1 MLEYI
6 KEVDVMILAID
17 PILNLFNLDENITWY
32 GVITRLIIAAI
43 FGGIIG
49 LERQNNNQSAGFRT
63 HIILTV
69 ASALAMLTNQF
80 IFERFGNA
88 DISRIAAGVVSG
100 VGFLGAGTILITSR
114 NRIKGLTT
122 ATGLWACSCL
132 GIAIGAGFY
141 TAAICGVI
149 IYVLA
154 LLLQPLEKKLSK
166 YSKYINLEIEFDDPK
181 KINTF
186 LEYIRKNNIKL
197 VSLHNNENYK
207 DTGIY
212 AYNVLLSLPKGFG
225 KDRITDDL
233 KNNSDIKYFEYL

>member
-1 MLEYI
+1 
-6 KEVDVMILAID
+6 MIIAID
-17 PILNLFNLDENITWY
+17 PILKLFNLEENITWY
-32 GVITRLIIAAI
+32 GVISRLIIAAI

-100 VGFLGAGTILITSR
+100 VGFLGAGTIIITSR

-122 ATGLWACSCL
+122 AAGLWACSCL
-132 GIAIGAGFY
+132 GVALGAGFY
-141 TAAICGVI
+141 TAAICGLA
-149 IYVLA
+149 IYIFA
-154 LLLQPLEKKLSK
+154 LLLQPIERKISK
-166 YSKYINLEIEFDDPK
+166 YSKYINLQLEFNDPK
-181 KINTF
+181 KLSVF
-186 LEYIRKNNIKL
+186 LKYIRDNNIKL
-197 VSLHNNENYK
+197 VSLSNNENYK

-212 AYNVLLSLPKGFG
+212 AYTLLLSVSKGFN
-225 KDRITDDL
+225 KEQITIDL
-233 KNNSDIKYFEYL
+233 KNNPDIQYFEYL

>member
-1 MLEYI
+1 
-6 KEVDVMILAID
+6 MIIAID
-17 PILNLFNLDENITWY
+17 PILKLFNLEENITWY
-32 GVITRLIIAAI
+32 GVISRLIIAAI

-122 ATGLWACSCL
+122 AAGLWACSCL
-132 GIAIGAGFY
+132 GVALGAGFY
-141 TAAICGVI
+141 TAAICGFVI
-149 IYVLA
+149 YIFA
-154 LLLQPLEKKLSK
+154 LILQPVERKLSK
-166 YSKYINLEIEFDDPK
+166 YSKYINLQLEFNDPK
-181 KINTF
+181 KLSVF
-186 LEYIRKNNIKL
+186 LKYIRDNNIRL
-197 VSLHNNENYK
+197 VSLNNNENYK

-212 AYNVLLSLPKGFG
+212 AYNLLLSVPKGFN
-225 KDRITDDL
+225 KEQITIDL
-233 KNNSDIKYFEYL
+233 KNNPDIQYFEYL

>member
-1 MLEYI
+1 
-6 KEVDVMILAID
+6 MIIAVD

-32 GVITRLIIAAI
+32 GVISRLIIAAI

-49 LERQNNNQSAGFRT
+49 LERQNNHQSAGFRT

-122 ATGLWACSCL
+122 AAGLWACSCL
-132 GIAIGAGFY
+132 GIAVGAGFY
-141 TAAICGVI
+141 TAAICGLL
-149 IYVLA
+149 IYILA
-154 LLLQPLEKKLSK
+154 LLLQPVEKKLAK
-166 YSKYINLEIEFDDPK
+166 YSKYINIHLEFDDPK
-181 KINTF
+181 KLKSF
-186 LEYIRKNNIKL
+186 LNYIRENEIRLILLNN
-197 VSLHNNENYK
+197 NDNYK

-212 AYNVLLSLPKGFG
+212 AFNVLICVPKSVNKDQIRIDLS
-225 KDRITDDL
+225 
-233 KNNSDIKYFEYL
+233 NNPDIQYYEYI

>member
-1 MLEYI
+1 
-6 KEVDVMILAID
+6 MILAID
-17 PILNLFNLDENITWY
+17 PILNLLKLDESITWY
-32 GVITRLIIAAI
+32 GVIVRLLVATI
-43 FGGIIG
+43 FGGIVG

-122 ATGLWACSCL
+122 AAGLWACSCL

-149 IYVLA
+149 IYVFA
-154 LLLQPLEKKLSK
+154 LILQPLESKLSK
-166 YSKYINLEIEFDDPK
+166 FSKYVNIHLEFDDPK
-181 KINTF
+181 KLISF
-186 LEYIRKNNIKL
+186 IDYIREKNIKL
-197 VSLHNNENYK
+197 VSLNDNDNYK
-207 DTGIY
+207 DTGLY
-212 AYNVLLSLPKGFG
+212 VYNVLLSIPKGF
-225 KDRITDDL
+225 KKEQLNNDL
-233 KNNSDIKYFEYL
+233 KNNSDIKYFEFI

>member
-1 MLEYI
+1 
-6 KEVDVMILAID
+6 MIIAID
-17 PILNLFNLDENITWY
+17 PILKLFNLEENITWY
-32 GVITRLIIAAI
+32 GVISRLIIAAI

-122 ATGLWACSCL
+122 AAGLWACSCL
-132 GIAIGAGFY
+132 GVALGAGFY
-141 TAAICGVI
+141 TAAICGFVI
-149 IYVLA
+149 YIFA
-154 LLLQPLEKKLSK
+154 LVLQPVERKLSK
-166 YSKYINLEIEFDDPK
+166 YSKYINLQLEFNDPK
-181 KINTF
+181 KLSVF
-186 LEYIRKNNIKL
+186 LKYIRDNNIRL
-197 VSLHNNENYK
+197 VSLSNNENYK

-212 AYNVLLSLPKGFG
+212 AYNLLLSVPKGFN
-225 KDRITDDL
+225 KEQITIDL
-233 KNNSDIKYFEYL
+233 KNNPDIQYFEYL

>member
-1 MLEYI
+1 
-6 KEVDVMILAID
+6 MIIAID
-17 PILNLFNLDENITWY
+17 PILNLLKLEENITWY
-32 GVITRLIIAAI
+32 GVIVRLVIAAI

-49 LERQNNNQSAGFRT
+49 FERQNNNQSAGFRT

-88 DISRIAAGVVSG
+88 DISRIASGVVSG

-122 ATGLWACSCL
+122 AAGLWACSCL

-141 TAAICGVI
+141 TAAICGLI
-149 IYVLA
+149 IYVFA
-154 LLLQPLEKKLSK
+154 LLLQPLERKLSK
-166 YSKYINLEIEFDDPK
+166 HSKYINLYIELDDPK
-181 KINTF
+181 KLSIF
-186 LEYIRKNNIKL
+186 LGYVREKNIRV
-197 VSLHNNENYK
+197 VSLNNNENYK

-212 AYNVLLSLPKGFG
+212 AYSLLLHTPKGFS
-225 KDRITDDL
+225 KETIINDL
-233 KNNSDIKYFEYL
+233 KNNEYIQYYEFM

>member
-1 MLEYI
+1 M
-6 KEVDVMILAID
+6 VFAID
-17 PILNLFNLDENITWY
+17 PILNLFNLDEEITWY
-32 GVITRLIIAAI
+32 GVLTRLIIAAI
-43 FGGIIG
+43 FGGLIG
-49 LERQNNNQSAGFRT
+49 LERQNNNQSAGFRP

-122 ATGLWACSCL
+122 AAGLWACSCL

-149 IYVLA
+149 IYILA
-154 LLLQPLEKKLSK
+154 LLLQPLERKLSK
-166 YSKYINLEIEFDDPK
+166 YSRYINLHIELDDPK
-181 KINTF
+181 KINSF
-186 LEYIRKNNIKL
+186 LNYARNNNIQIT
-197 VSLHNNENYK
+197 SLIHNDNYR
-207 DTGIY
+207 DTGLYVYI
-212 AYNVLLSLPKGFG
+212 VLLCIPKGF
-225 KDRITDDL
+225 KKEQIDIDL
-233 KNNSDIKYFEYL
+233 KNNNDIKYFEHI

>member
-32 GVITRLIIAAI
+32 GVITRLIIATI

-100 VGFLGAGTILITSR
+100 VGFL
-114 NRIKGLTT
+114 
-122 ATGLWACSCL
+122 
-132 GIAIGAGFY
+132 
-141 TAAICGVI
+141 
-149 IYVLA
+149 VLEQY
-154 LLLQPLEKKLSK
+154 LLH
-166 YSKYINLEIEFDDPK
+166 LEIE
-181 KINTF
+181 
-186 LEYIRKNNIKL
+186 
-197 VSLHNNENYK
+197 
-207 DTGIY
+207 
-212 AYNVLLSLPKGFG
+212 
-225 KDRITDDL
+225 
-233 KNNSDIKYFEYL
+233 

>member
-1 MLEYI
+1 
-6 KEVDVMILAID
+6 MIIAID
-17 PILNLFNLDENITWY
+17 PILNLFNLDESITWY
-32 GVITRLIIAAI
+32 GVISRLIIAAI
-43 FGGIIG
+43 LGGIIG

-122 ATGLWACSCL
+122 AAGLWACSCL
-132 GIAIGAGFY
+132 GIAIGSGFY
-141 TAAICGVI
+141 TAAICGLI

-154 LLLQPLEKKLSK
+154 LSLQPIEKKLAK
-166 YSKYINLEIEFDDPK
+166 YSRFINIHLEFDDPK
-181 KINTF
+181 KLKLF
-186 LEYIRKNNIKL
+186 LNYIREKDIKL
-197 VSLHNNENYK
+197 ISLNYNENYK
-207 DTGIY
+207 DSGIY
-212 AYNVLLSLPKGFG
+212 AYNVLLCVTKGCN
-225 KDRITDDL
+225 KEQIYTDL
-233 KNNSDIKYFEYL
+233 KNNTDIQYFEFI

>member
-1 MLEYI
+1 
-6 KEVDVMILAID
+6 MIIAID
-17 PILNLFNLDENITWY
+17 PILKLFNLEENITWY
-32 GVITRLIIAAI
+32 GVVSRLIIAAI
-43 FGGIIG
+43 LGGIIG

-80 IFERFGNA
+80 IYERFGNA

-122 ATGLWACSCL
+122 AAGLWACSCL

-141 TAAICGVI
+141 TAAICGLVI
-149 IYVLA
+149 YIIA
-154 LLLQPLEKKLSK
+154 LLLQPIERKLSK
-166 YSKYINLEIEFDDPK
+166 YSKYINLHLEFNDPK
-181 KINTF
+181 K
-186 LEYIRKNNIKL
+186 LSELLKYIRNNNIKI
-197 VSLHNNENYK
+197 VSLSNNDSYK

-212 AYNVLLSLPKGFG
+212 AYNLLLCIPKDFN
-225 KDRITDDL
+225 REQITIDL
-233 KNNSDIKYFEYL
+233 NNNSDIQFFEYL